1 MALSEITEYDKI
13 EVVLPYKKV
22 QVRKATVIKK
32 DGKEISRTFE
42 RYVLQPDSD
51 ISTEP
56 AEVSAICNAA
66 WTDAVKESWK
76 TYRASQSPS

>member
-42 RYVLQPDSD
+42 RYVLHPDSD
-51 ISTEP
+51 ISAEP

-76 TYRASQSPS
+76 TYQASISRE